1 MAYDVFISY
10 SRRDMSVI
18 DKFVKGLTD
27 AGYTVWID
35 RTGVSGGE
43 EFRRKIVQG
52 IKQSSVVL
60 FFSSVN
66 SNASEWTVKEIV
78 YAVNK
83 KKVIIPVRLDN
94 TEYDEIIDF
103 DICGLSYVECDP
115 SQPLSCLDLLV
126 TYIANHIGRRQAT
139 ATPAAASKTDQ
150 TTNGSRTP
158 EELYLLGNSCYVK
171 KDYEQAVKY
180 FRLAAEQEYVFAQYM
195 LGLCY
200 YYGRG
205 VARDY
210 SEAVKWYRKAAEQ
223 GDADAQT
230 NLGNRYYNGQGVAQD
245 YNEALKWYR
254 KSAEQGN
261 AIAQYMLGLCY
272 HNGKGVT
279 QDYVEAVKW
288 YRKAAE
294 QGDADAQNNLGNRYC
309 NGEGVAQDYAEAVK
323 WYRKAAEQGDAN
335 GQNGLGN
342 CYYYGRGVA
351 QDYGEAVKWYR
362 KAAEQGD
369 AGAQF
374 DLGFCY
380 EKGKGVAKDID
391 EAAKWYRKAA
401 EQGNADAIK
410 ALKRL
415 GK

>member
-27 AGYTVWID
+27 AGYSVWID
-35 RTGVSGGE
+35 RTGVSGGD

-83 KKVIIPVRLDN
+83 KKVSIPVRLDN

-139 ATPAAASKTDQ
+139 ATPVAASKTVQ
-150 TTNGSRTP
+150 TTNDNRSTK
-158 EELYLLGNSCYVK
+158 ELYSLGYSCYQK
-171 KDYEQAVKY
+171 EDYEQAVKY
-180 FRLAAEQEYVFAQYM
+180 FRLAAEQEYVFAQFM

-210 SEAVKWYRKAAEQ
+210 GEAV
-223 GDADAQT
+223 
-230 NLGNRYYNGQGVAQD
+230 NL
-245 YNEALKWYR
+245 
-254 KSAEQGN
+254 
-261 AIAQYMLGLCY
+261 
-272 HNGKGVT
+272 
-279 QDYVEAVKW
+279 

-294 QGDADAQNNLGNRYC
+294 QGDADAQNNLGN
-309 NGEGVAQDYAEAVK
+309 
-323 WYRKAAEQGDAN
+323 
-335 GQNGLGN
+335 
-342 CYYYGRGVA
+342 CYYYGNGVA

-362 KAAEQGD
+362 KAAAQG
-369 AGAQF
+369 
-374 DLGFCY
+374 Y
-380 EKGKGVAKDID
+380 EEAK
-391 EAAKWYRKAA
+391 AK
-401 EQGNADAIK
+401 
-410 ALKRL
+410 LKRL
-415 GK
+415 GRE

>member
-27 AGYTVWID
+27 AGYSVWID
-35 RTGVSGGE
+35 RTGVSGGD

-139 ATPAAASKTDQ
+139 ATPVAASKTVQ
-150 TTNGSRTP
+150 TTNDNRSTK
-158 EELYLLGNSCYVK
+158 ELYSLGYSCYQK
-171 KDYEQAVKY
+171 EDYEQAVKY
-180 FRLAAEQEYVFAQYM
+180 FRLAAEQEYVFAQFM

-210 SEAVKWYRKAAEQ
+210 
-223 GDADAQT
+223 
-230 NLGNRYYNGQGVAQD
+230 
-245 YNEALKWYR
+245 
-254 KSAEQGN
+254 
-261 AIAQYMLGLCY
+261 
-272 HNGKGVT
+272 
-279 QDYVEAVKW
+279 
-288 YRKAAE
+288 
-294 QGDADAQNNLGNRYC
+294 
-309 NGEGVAQDYAEAVK
+309 
-323 WYRKAAEQGDAN
+323 
-335 GQNGLGN
+335 
-342 CYYYGRGVA
+342 
-351 QDYGEAVKWYR
+351 GEAVNLYR
-362 KAAEQGD
+362 KGQ
-369 AGAQF
+369 
-374 DLGFCY
+374 LLLL
-380 EKGKGVAKDID
+380 
-391 EAAKWYRKAA
+391 W
-401 EQGNADAIK
+401 
-410 ALKRL
+410 
-415 GK
+415 